1 MCIVAGSPK
10 KLLVAISILAII
22 TMCIIPTEARSVE
35 HKKRHDR
42 NHRGIPRTTKDTS
55 RRHNRRTDNMLLT
68 KESMRKPKNHKAE
81 SYTTEFNK
89 IMRKVRNTNS
99 HYKID
104 WERLKPD
111 LQPFKEVSM
120 PSWLPTVNFV
130 DVHYHNYRRGRRN
143 DTSSIP
149 ERKVS
154 TYHSISPRIDLS
166 DEFIVV
172 HNLYYSCRDRSEHVF
187 KERFRWIQ

>member
-1 MCIVAGSPK
+1 MCIVPGSPK

-42 NHRGIPRTTKDTS
+42 NHKGIARTTKDMS
-55 RRHNRRTDNMLLT
+55 RRNNKKTDSMLLA
-68 KESMRKPKNHKAE
+68 KESMRKPKNPKAE

-89 IMRKVRNTNS
+89 IMRKVRNTKN
-99 HYKID
+99 HYNND
-104 WERLKPD
+104 WKLLQPD

-120 PSWLPTVNFV
+120 PSWLPTINFV
-130 DVHYHNYRRGRRN
+130 DVHYHNYRRGRGN

-154 TYHSISPRIDLS
+154 TCLSI
-166 DEFIVV
+166 
-172 HNLYYSCRDRSEHVF
+172 NN
-187 KERFRWIQ
+187 

>member
-1 MCIVAGSPK
+1 MCIVSGSPK
-10 KLLVAISILAII
+10 KLLVAISIVAII

-42 NHRGIPRTTKDTS
+42 NHKSIPRTTKDTS
-55 RRHNRRTDNMLLT
+55 RRHNKRTDIVPLT
-68 KESMRKPKNHKAE
+68 KESLRKPKNPKAE

-89 IMRKVRNTNS
+89 IMRKVRNTKS
-99 HYKID
+99 HYNND
-104 WERLKPD
+104 WKQLQPD

-120 PSWLPTVNFV
+120 PNWLPTVNFV

-154 TYHSISPRIDLS
+154 TYITLNK
-166 DEFIVV
+166 V
-172 HNLYYSCRDRSEHVF
+172 
-187 KERFRWIQ
+187 